1 MSRIGTNIR
10 ALREAYG
17 ETQLDLAQH
26 LGFDSSATV
35 SMLESGSRG
44 QKRFDLLEKIARHY
58 RISEGALFY
67 QAWGE
72 NGTACPNFLSLPVD
86 DKKRICDL
94 FTGMLPVMQSSIAL
108 NETAFRNAFALHQE
122 AVSEIS
128 DTLAYP
134 KHASSKCLRLYE
146 ICLKETHLPEAAANI
161 LWWLL
166 VSGLFHCYPRTFLGL
181 QRLNRK
187 AITKQE
193 FFRDWYLAGC
203 EMEDIEQEKS
213 LKASFRK
220 QHRKQIHDLL
230 CLLYSSPSGIIP
242 AEYYKSLLLYFG
254 LDGTGFRTGE
264 CRLIGSA
271 MLSALSEIGN
281 PYAVSFLE
289 TQAKF
294 HNV

>member
-10 ALREAYG
+10 AIREAYG
-17 ETQLDLAQH
+17 ETQLDLAQQ
-26 LGFDSSATV
+26 LGFDSSATI
-35 SMLESGSRG
+35 SMIESGARG

-58 RISEGALFY
+58 WISESALFY
-67 QAWGE
+67 QDWGE
-72 NGTACPNFLSLPVD
+72 NDNACPDFLSFPVD
-86 DKKRICDL
+86 DKKQIHAL
-94 FTGMLPVMQSSIAL
+94 FAGTLPVLQSSIAL
-108 NETAFRNAFALHQE
+108 QGAAFRNAFALHQE
-122 AVSEIS
+122 AVSEIV
-128 DTLAYP
+128 DTLTFP
-134 KHASSKCLRLYE
+134 SHAFTKCISLYE
-146 ICLKETHLPEAAANI
+146 ISLKETHLPEAAANI

>member
-1 MSRIGTNIR
+1 MSKIGTNIR

-72 NGTACPNFLSLPVD
+72 NGTACPDFLSLPVD
-86 DKKRICDL
+86 DKNRIRDL
-94 FTGMLPVMQSSIAL
+94 FTGTLPVMQSSIAM
-108 NETAFRNAFALHQE
+108 NEPAFRNAFALHQE

-134 KHASSKCLRLYE
+134 KHASSKCLSLYE
-146 ICLKETHLPEAAANI
+146 ICLKEAHLPEAAANI

-166 VSGLFHCYPRTFLGL
+166 VSGLFHCYPKTFLGL

-203 EMEDIEQEKS
+203 DKEDIEQEKS
-213 LKASFRK
+213 LKSSFRK
-220 QHRKQIHDLL
+220 QHQKQIHDML
-230 CLLYSSPSGIIP
+230 CLLYSSSSGIIP
-242 AEYYKSLLLYFG
+242 AEYYKSLLWYFG
-254 LDGTGFRTGE
+254 LNGTGFRTGE

-271 MLSALSEIGN
+271 MLSSLSELGN

-289 TQAKF
+289 TQARF
-294 HNV
+294 HSM